1 MNAALA
7 VSLVVLFAVSVPV
20 AVSIALAAIF
30 SIQFFSNLPLLVVP
44 QKMFTGL
51 DSFPLMAVPCFILAG
66 AIMTQGG
73 ISVRL
78 VDFVKSLIG
87 GIQGGLASSC
97 VLTCMVFAAISGSS
111 VATTFAIG
119 SILIPA
125 MVKHGYPVG
134 MAGAVQASS
143 AELGVIIPPSVP
155 LILYAVSTETSIT
168 QLFIAGLGPGLLV
181 AASLVLMVLIWCR
194 IKGYGAKDGD
204 GRLPVLK
211 SARRAFGALLMPI
224 IIIGGIYGGIFTP
237 TEAAAVSVVYA
248 LVLGLFVYREL
259 SLSDLPEIFRKAAVS
274 SGVVMLIIA
283 AASLFSFLIS
293 MSGLPAAVGEWAQE
307 NFSSTL
313 TFLLGINLL
322 LQVVGMFI
330 ETSAAILVLAPILTP
345 VAISFGVNPVH
356 FGVVIVV
363 NLALGMFTPPLGVNL
378 FAAAQVA
385 NVPVQRLFG
394 ALVWPILVVLTA
406 LLIITYVPALSLGLV
421 DLIMN

>member
-1 MNAALA
+1 M
-7 VSLVVLFAVSVPV
+7 
-20 AVSIALAAIF
+20 
-30 SIQFFSNLPLLVVP
+30 
-44 QKMFTGL
+44 
-51 DSFPLMAVPCFILAG
+51 
-66 AIMTQGG
+66 
-73 ISVRL
+73 
-78 VDFVKSLIG
+78 
-87 GIQGGLASSC
+87 
-97 VLTCMVFAAISGSS
+97 
-111 VATTFAIG
+111 
-119 SILIPA
+119 
-125 MVKHGYPVG
+125 
-134 MAGAVQASS
+134 
-143 AELGVIIPPSVP
+143 
-155 LILYAVSTETSIT
+155 
-168 QLFIAGLGPGLLV
+168 
-181 AASLVLMVLIWCR
+181 
-194 IKGYGAKDGD
+194 
-204 GRLPVLK
+204 
-211 SARRAFGALLMPI
+211 
-224 IIIGGIYGGIFTP
+224 
-237 TEAAAVSVVYA
+237 SVVYA

-322 LQVVGMFI
+322 LLVVGMFI